1 MKRTTQALSVT
12 LALFLTCACTIAKE
26 PCACKK
32 CKNCEKIEVYA
43 HPSLMNAD
51 ATDYQNADSI
61 YRIGGKVLKQKGRLG
76 FTNKDNTYV
85 NAFSK
90 DLLNAM
96 SVRKGDRDFNIK
108 MPISRAE
115 LAFMLSQGLNMS
127 QVNSP
132 KGYTDVTASYWA
144 NDEITKA
151 TAADVMIGYPDKS
164 FKPDQAITKAEV
176 FATVAK
182 LIDVDYTN
190 DGSAPKINGQK
201 MENIPTWAYGC
212 TKEVIASGL
221 IDNMP
226 DPKALQTAPYLSRHQ
241 VATLVSELRLK
252 YGANGKL
259 IGDAFKGAGTP
270 VAIKVKMLDR
280 IDAKHSNI
288 GDAFVAKTTE
298 EVCVEGKTFPTGSKV
313 YGKVVAVE
321 RPGLGK
327 FPGSITVKFTEIKN
341 GDCTAHFPKELTSAT
356 ADCLKNPNIF
366 ARILGLPFTA
376 AARTVGVA
384 GRSVGQVV
392 NISANG
398 LEEYGDRL
406 SDTFVE
412 TFTGHLGRGAASFGT
427 SFVTIGKG
435 VYGIV
440 KTVISGTFGV
450 IYEIGDELLYTIVPS
465 VSNSAALNPNE
476 ELTVIF

>member
-1 MKRTTQALSVT
+1 MKKTTQMLSIT
-12 LALFLTCACTIAKE
+12 LAMFLTCTMVMAKQ
-26 PCACKK
+26 PCC
-32 CKNCEKIEVYA
+32 NQEKVEVYA

-51 ATDYQNADSI
+51 ATEFKDADSI
-61 YRIGGKVLKQKGRLG
+61 YRIGGKVLKQKNRVG
-76 FTNKDNTYV
+76 FTNKENMYV
-85 NAFSK
+85 NAWSK

-96 SVRKGDRDFNIK
+96 SVRKGDRDFDIK
-108 MPISRAE
+108 MPISRSE
-115 LAFMLSQGLNMS
+115 LAYMLSEGLNMKS
-127 QVNSP
+127 VGVV
-132 KGYTDVTASYWA
+132 KKYTDVTASYWA
-144 NDEITKA
+144 SEEIKKA

-182 LIDVDYTN
+182 LIEVPYTN
-190 DGSAPKINGQK
+190 DGTAPTLNGKKI
-201 MENIPTWAYGC
+201 ENIPTWAYGC
-212 TKEVIASGL
+212 TKEVVASGL
-221 IDNMP
+221 IDNLP
-226 DPKALQTAPYLSRHQ
+226 DEKTLLEAPYLSRHQ
-241 VATLVSELRLK
+241 VANLVGELRLK

-259 IGDAFKGAGTP
+259 IGDAFKAAP

-288 GDAFVAKTTE
+288 GDRFLAKTTE
-298 EVCVEGKTFPTGSKV
+298 EVMVDGKTFPAGSVV
-313 YGKVVAVE
+313 YGRVVTVQ
-321 RPGLGK
+321 RPGLGTH
-327 FPGSITVKFTEIKN
+327 PGSVTVKFEEIKN
-341 GDCTAHFPKELTSAT
+341 GDCCAKFPKELTSAK

-412 TFTGHLGRGAASFGT
+412 TFTGHLGRGVASFGN
-427 SFVTIGKG
+427 SFVTLGKG

-450 IYEIGDELLYTIVPS
+450 VYEIGDELLYTIVPS
-465 VSNSAALNPNE
+465 VSNSSALNPNE
-476 ELTVIF
+476 ELTIIF

>member
-1 MKRTTQALSVT
+1 MKKTTQALSVT
-12 LALFLTCACTIAKE
+12 LALFLTCSNVMAKS
-26 PCACKK
+26 CCDQ
-32 CKNCEKIEVYA
+32 EKVQVYA

-51 ATDYQNADSI
+51 ATEVKDADYV

-76 FTNKDNTYV
+76 FTNKENTYV

-96 SVRKGDRDFNIK
+96 SAKMGGRDFDIK
-108 MPISRAE
+108 MPISRSE
-115 LAFMLSQGLNMS
+115 LAFMLAQGLNMQQTAS
-127 QVNSP
+127 S
-132 KGYTDVTASYWA
+132 KTYTDVTTAYWA
-144 NDEITKA
+144 NDEITRA

-176 FATVAK
+176 FATIAK
-182 LIDVDYTN
+182 LIEVPYTN
-190 DGSAPKINGQK
+190 DGSAPVLNGK
-201 MENIPTWAYGC
+201 TIENIPTWAYGC
-212 TKEVIASGL
+212 TKEVVASGL
-221 IDNMP
+221 IDNLP
-226 DPKALQTAPYLSRHQ
+226 DPKNLFEGQYLSRLQ

-259 IGDAFKGAGTP
+259 VGNAFSSTP
-270 VAIKVKMLDR
+270 VAVKIKMLDR

-288 GDAFVAKTTE
+288 GDRFIAKTTE
-298 EVCVEGKTFPTGSKV
+298 EITVAGQTFPAGSNV
-313 YGKVVAVE
+313 IGQVVTVQ

-327 FPGSITVKFTEIKN
+327 YPGSITVKFLEIKN
-341 GDCTAHFPKELTSAT
+341 GDASAKFPKEMTSAT

-366 ARILGLPFTA
+366 ARVLGLPFTA
-376 AARTVGVA
+376 AARTVGVVGRGA
-384 GRSVGQVV
+384 GEIV
-392 NISANG
+392 NISGNG

-412 TFTGHLGRGAASFGT
+412 TFTGHLGRGVASFGN
-427 SFVTIGKG
+427 SFVTLGKG

-440 KTVISGTFGV
+440 KTCVSGVFGV
-450 IYEIGDELLYTIVPS
+450 VYEVGDELLYTIVPS

-476 ELTVIF
+476 EFTVIF

>member
-1 MKRTTQALSVT
+1 MKKTTQALSVT
-12 LALFLTCACTIAKE
+12 LALFLTCSNVMAKS
-26 PCACKK
+26 CCDQ
-32 CKNCEKIEVYA
+32 EKVQVYA

-51 ATDYQNADSI
+51 ATEVKDADYV

-76 FTNKDNTYV
+76 FTNKENTYV

-96 SVRKGDRDFNIK
+96 SAKMGGRDFDIK
-108 MPISRAE
+108 MPISRSE
-115 LAFMLSQGLNMS
+115 LAFMLAQGLNMQQTAS
-127 QVNSP
+127 S
-132 KGYTDVTASYWA
+132 KTYSDVTTAYWA
-144 NDEITKA
+144 NDEITRA

-176 FATVAK
+176 FATIAK
-182 LIDVDYTN
+182 LIEVPYTN
-190 DGSAPKINGQK
+190 NGSAPVLNGK
-201 MENIPTWAYGC
+201 TIENIPTWAYGC
-212 TKEVIASGL
+212 TKEVVASGL
-221 IDNMP
+221 IDNLP
-226 DPKALQTAPYLSRHQ
+226 DPKTLFEGQYLSRLQ

-259 IGDAFKGAGTP
+259 VGNAFSSVP
-270 VAIKVKMLDR
+270 VAVKIKMLDR

-288 GDAFVAKTTE
+288 GDRFIAKTTE
-298 EVCVEGKTFPTGSKV
+298 EITVAGQTFPAGSNV
-313 YGKVVAVE
+313 IGQVVTVQ

-327 FPGSITVKFTEIKN
+327 HPGSITVKFLEIKN
-341 GDCTAHFPKELTSAT
+341 GDASAKFPKEMTSAT

-366 ARILGLPFTA
+366 ARVLGLPFTA
-376 AARTVGVA
+376 AARTVGIVGRGA
-384 GRSVGQVV
+384 GEIV
-392 NISANG
+392 NISGNG

-412 TFTGHLGRGAASFGT
+412 TFTGHLGRGVASFGN
-427 SFVTIGKG
+427 SFVTLGKG

-440 KTVISGTFGV
+440 KTCVSGVFGIV
-450 IYEIGDELLYTIVPS
+450 YEVGDELLYTIVPS

-476 ELTVIF
+476 EFTVIF